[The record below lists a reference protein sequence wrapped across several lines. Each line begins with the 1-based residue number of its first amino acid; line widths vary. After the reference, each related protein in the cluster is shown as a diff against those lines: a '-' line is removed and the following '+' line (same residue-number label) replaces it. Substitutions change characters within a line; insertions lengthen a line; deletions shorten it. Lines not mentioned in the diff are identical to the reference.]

1 MSSASPPSSLSQ
13 MVNLVFFFLY
23 SLLCTFAVHSADNY
37 LTGDIAINCG
47 STGISTA
54 FNNKEWI
61 GDITESKSTSSIVI
75 KGSSTASTA
84 FHNLVSTDSIPYKT
98 ARISR
103 KQFSYTFQVSPGQ
116 KLIRLH
122 FSPASYYRFKKFKD
136 FFTVEAGAFTL
147 LRNFSAS
154 LTADALGVKS
164 LVKEYCMNI
173 EQNQPLSIIFS
184 PEHSQSDKTYAFI
197 NGIEVISMPSYLS
210 YSHDDDLGARVVGQ
224 KSRFYIDNNTA
235 LEMMQRLNFKWD
247 PIPYLGM
254 FGKWATV
261 PDEKIK
267 DFTWKTSVDV
277 GFGYLLRL
285 HFCERGLQMAETR
298 NSVFSV
304 SINDMIA
311 ETNVD
316 IGKERSVVSGIH
328 LHRDY
333 MVTVKGNKEDGSRDL
348 SISLQLKDELVTE
361 LFRGLEI
368 LKLSNHDNS
377 LASPN
382 PSPPGRSSKSARVQN
397 LLSFFGHGNAIATG
411 AVIII
416 SLVNI
421 ITYKL
426 REIWEDNCTDS
437 GYKPSSLTGKLC
449 RPFSLTEIQSATEN
463 FNDALVIGRGGF
475 GKVYR
480 GFISKA
486 QKIVAIKRLKSN
498 SRQGAR
504 EFWTEVETLSQLQH
518 TNIISLIGYC
528 NECQEMILLYE
539 YVPSGTLADHLFGL
553 SGQSDYHSSLSW
565 EQRLRICTGVG
576 RGLDYLHTGTDQ
588 GIIHRDIK
596 ASNILLDENLEAKI
610 SDFGLAKARKRNCV
624 QSYVSTNVKGTY
636 GYFDP
641 DYFRTR
647 RLRRKSDTY
656 AFGVVLLEVL
666 CERPALDRR
675 VEEDKQRILAIWAQD
690 CISKGEIDR
699 LVAPSLRAQISPES
713 LMTFLEVAK
722 RCLHDEPNKRPT
734 MAQVV
739 VQLESALEQ
748 QESSK
753 SSAPEIT
760 SSDSVVPRAGETLHS
775 INTEIEEMS
784 SVDEQNMPLSLT
796 ERSKMAQNTEP
807 SGRGAQVYKK
817 NKIAY
822 KLPRFRPWNA
832 LWKRANMIKKT
843 HLSIPEYFGEEVES
857 HRFDL
862 ATIAAATNNFSLPNE
877 IGAGAFGTVYKGLL
891 STGKEVAIK
900 RLSSNSY
907 QADSVLKNEVL
918 LLSKLQHPNLIK
930 LLGYCLHGQERM
942 LVYELMEKKSLNA
955 YLFGEKRHEIGWT
968 IRFNIFIGI
977 ARGILHL
984 HQDSGLRIIHRDIK
998 VSNIL
1003 LDKEMN
1009 PKISGFGLA
1018 CTLEEHQA
1026 EMITLI
1032 AGTIGYISPEC
1043 LRESIISVKSDVY
1056 SFGVLV
1062 LEIVSGRSIHSA
1074 FPDLIVCVWK
1084 MWNEGKALEFLD
1096 KSMKDEFPA
1105 DEALRCIQ
1113 VGLLC
1118 IQKHRGDRPTMQSVL
1133 EMLEGEVPSLPQPLP
1148 PPYFEN
1154 ETYSELKTST
1164 HIDTTNE
1171 VTITELECR

>member
-1 MSSASPPSSLSQ
+1 MF
-13 MVNLVFFFLY
+13 NLVFFFLY
-23 SLLCTFAVHSADNY
+23 PLLCTLAVHSADNY

-47 STGISTA
+47 STGISIA
-54 FNNKEWI
+54 FNNKEWT
-61 GDITESKSTSSIVI
+61 GDITESKSTSSLVI

-84 FHNLVSTDSIPYKT
+84 FHNFVSTDPIPYKT

-122 FSPASYYRFKKFKD
+122 FSLASYQRYKKFKD
-136 FFTVEAGAFTL
+136 LFTVEAGAFTL

-197 NGIEVISMPSYLS
+197 NGIEVLSMPSDLY
-210 YSHDDDLGARVVGQ
+210 YSHDDDDLGARVVGQ
-224 KSRFYIDNNTA
+224 KSRFYVDNSTA
-235 LEMMQRLNFKWD
+235 LEIMQRLNFKWD

-311 ETNVD
+311 ETNVA

-333 MVTVKGNKEDGSRDL
+333 MMMVKGNKEDGRRDL

-382 PSPPGRSSKSARVQN
+382 PSPPRRSSKSATVQN

-426 REIWEDNCTDS
+426 RKIWEDNCTDS
-437 GYKPSSLTGKLC
+437 GYKPSGLTEKLC

-480 GFISKA
+480 GFISKE

-610 SDFGLAKARKRNCV
+610 SDFGLAKARKRNRV

-796 ERSKMAQNTEP
+796 ERSKMVQYTEP
-807 SGRGAQVYKK
+807 SGREAQVYKK

-822 KLPRFRPWNA
+822 KLPRFRLWNA
-832 LWKRANMIKKT
+832 LWKRANIIKKT
-843 HLSIPEYFGEEVES
+843 HLSIPAHFGEEVAS
-857 HRFDL
+857 YRFDL
-862 ATIAAATNNFSLPNE
+862 ATIVAATNNFSQPNK
-877 IGAGAFGTVYKGLL
+877 IGEGGFGPVYKGLL
-891 STGKEVAIK
+891 STGQEVAVK
-900 RLSSNSY
+900 RLASNSH
-907 QADSVLKNEVL
+907 QSFIEFKNEVL

-930 LLGYCLHGQERM
+930 LLGYCIHGEELI
-942 LVYELMEKKSLNA
+942 LVYEFMENKSLDA
-955 YLFGEKRHEIGWT
+955 YLFGETSHKLGWT
-968 IRFNIFIGI
+968 IRFKIAIDI

-1009 PKISGFGLA
+1009 PKISGFCLA
-1018 CTLEEHQA
+1018 STLEEHQA
-1026 EMITLI
+1026 EMETLRVV
-1032 AGTIGYISPEC
+1032 GTYGYISPEYAI
-1043 LRESIISVKSDVY
+1043 EGVFSVKSDVF
-1056 SFGVLV
+1056 SFGVVV
-1062 LEIVSGRSIHSA
+1062 LEILHGRKVYG
-1074 FPDLIVCVWK
+1074 FPRAVDPVERVWK

-1096 KSMKDEFPA
+1096 KSMKDEFLA

-1118 IQKHRGDRPTMQSVL
+1118 VQNRPGDRPTMQSVL
-1133 EMLEGEVPSLPQPLP
+1133 EMLEGEVLSLPQPLP
-1148 PPYFEN
+1148 PAYVEN
-1154 ETYSELKTST
+1154 GTYSSLKMST
-1164 HIDTTNE
+1164 HIDATNE